1 MAEDGPAGY
10 YVGRPINYDDQK
22 SQPPPP
28 TSQAAAEQVNA
39 QVPGACITDPSLLPG
54 FPVPFLFLSTCL
66 NLVPFGKGR
75 LLRRPCG
82 RQESRR
88 RRPELRC
95 CRSDEQTIG
104 LPCQLFR
111 MLLRRS
117 HCKINSVEKDGSG
130 VKMMDGTSLFGR
142 IEIFFSRFFFQ
153 QWHCQFVQS
162 YADADQ

>member
-1 MAEDGPAGY
+1 VLDLFCEFTLFFFFPLLLSVEGY

-104 LPCQLFR
+104 LPCQLVKYYYT
-111 MLLRRS
+111 LL
-117 HCKINSVEKDGSG
+117 NN
-130 VKMMDGTSLFGR
+130 
-142 IEIFFSRFFFQ
+142 
-153 QWHCQFVQS
+153 
-162 YADADQ
+162 